1 MVIYSFSHSFYPI
14 KDARTPNSNFLYLI
28 CCSFEKFNY
37 LCVMGPK
44 APHDSKINYSW
55 RLPQT
60 LGNFKQFHVLLKILN
75 FLKSI
80 VKWKDESAFYS
91 FFMNLVI

>member
-1 MVIYSFSHSFYPI
+1 
-14 KDARTPNSNFLYLI
+14 
-28 CCSFEKFNY
+28 
-37 LCVMGPK
+37 MGPK

-75 FLKSI
+75 FLKFV
-80 VKWKDESAFYS
+80 VKWKDESAFNS